1 MNKLFIR
8 TCYMLALIMPSLSFA
23 QQAEQLVSV
32 DKVKVEQI
40 QPGIW
45 LPANVVSRNQAPISA
60 EITGQ
65 LLNVLDVGT
74 QVTKGQVIATIDS
87 RHLQLQ
93 LERQLAKLNQ
103 QQANV
108 TFLKKQ
114 KKRLSSLKKAN
125 NASVSELERVVRDLT
140 VAHNEVLALN
150 AEIKQTELLI
160 EKASISAPFNGNISE
175 RMVNAGEF
183 VTSGRP
189 LVKLVDTEQLDIQ
202 VAAPMSV
209 ASFLEHSQQVMVK
222 WQDSLVQLPIRSW
235 ARSGDQRSRTFNVL
249 LNADSI
255 DLLAGSAVSVS
266 LPKGEMTHAVLIP
279 RDALFLRE
287 NETFVLTVSDGL
299 ANKIPVTVGHGQAE
313 WVSVEGDVFAGDDV
327 IVRGG
332 ERLRQ
337 GQKVRIAEPLIA
349 KN

>member
-1 MNKLFIR
+1 M
-8 TCYMLALIMPSLSFA
+8 
-23 QQAEQLVSV
+23 
-32 DKVKVEQI
+32 
-40 QPGIW
+40 
-45 LPANVVSRNQAPISA
+45 
-60 EITGQ
+60 
-65 LLNVLDVGT
+65 
-74 QVTKGQVIATIDS
+74 
-87 RHLQLQ
+87 
-93 LERQLAKLNQ
+93 
-103 QQANV
+103 

-160 EKASISAPFNGNISE
+160 NKASITAPFNGNISE

-183 VTSGRP
+183 ITSGRP

-209 ASFLEHSQQVMVK
+209 ASFLNHNQQVMVK
-222 WQDSLVQLPIRSW
+222 WQGALVSLPVRSW
-235 ARSGDQRSRTFNVL
+235 ARSGDQHSRTFTVL
-249 LNADSI
+249 INADSI

-266 LPKGEMTHAVLIP
+266 LPKGEMTYAVLIP

-287 NETFVLTVSDGL
+287 NETFVLTVNDGL
-299 ANKIPVTVGHGQAE
+299 AKKIPVTVGHGQAE
-313 WVSVEGDVFAGDDV
+313 WVAVEGDVFAGDDV